1 MLYNSLAVIDKLLKY
16 LSYIKSLLWHHHD
29 LNFSDVILYEYI
41 ILYEILKVI
50 LNYKE
55 LKRWKFDYLIQLP
68 LRSQDSDG
76 YLLTGISSFVVVSK
90 KKSIT

>member
-29 LNFSDVILYEYI
+29 LNFSDVILYEYM
-41 ILYEILKVI
+41 ILKVI

>member
-29 LNFSDVILYEYI
+29 LNFSDVILYEYM
-41 ILYEILKVI
+41 ILKVI
-50 LNYKE
+50 LKYNE

-68 LRSQDSDG
+68 LRSRQRWISFNG
-76 YLLTGISSFVVVSK
+76 YQLIRGGK
-90 KKSIT
+90 